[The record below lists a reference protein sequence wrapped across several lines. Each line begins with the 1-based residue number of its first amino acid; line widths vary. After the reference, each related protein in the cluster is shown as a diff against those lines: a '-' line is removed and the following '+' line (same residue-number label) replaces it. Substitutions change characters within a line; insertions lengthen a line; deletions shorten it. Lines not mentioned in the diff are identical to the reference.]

1 MEEQVILVN
10 QHDQEIGTMGKLQA
24 HQEGALHRAISIFIF
39 NTKGELL
46 LQQRAAE
53 KYHSPL
59 LWTNTCC
66 THPRKGE
73 LLIDAA
79 LRRLEEEMNMS
90 CALTW
95 KYSFVYCVELEN
107 NLTENELDHVFFGIS
122 DVEPVPNPAEVGSW
136 KYMSLENVKLA
147 IDESPEAYTAWF
159 KIMLHRIKQLQDEH
173 ID

>member
-1 MEEQVILVN
+1 MEEKVILVDRN
-10 QHDQEIGTMGKLQA
+10 DREIGTMGKLRA

-39 NTKGELL
+39 NTNGELL

-73 LLIDAA
+73 LLKDAA
-79 LRRLEEEMNMS
+79 LRRLEEEMGMS

-95 KYSFVYCVELEN
+95 KYSFIYRVEMEN
-107 NLTENELDHVFFGIS
+107 GLTENELDHVFFGIS
-122 DVEPVPNPAEVGSW
+122 DTAPVQNPAEVAGW
-136 KYMSLENVKLA
+136 KYMSMENVKLA
-147 IDESPEAYTAWF
+147 IAGSPEQYTAWF
-159 KIMLHRIKQLQDEH
+159 KIMLDKIKQIRDEH

>member
-1 MEEQVILVN
+1 MEEKVILVDRN
-10 QHDQEIGTMGKLQA
+10 DQEIGTMGKLQA

-39 NTKGELL
+39 NINGELL

-73 LLIDAA
+73 LLKDAA
-79 LRRLEEEMNMS
+79 LRRLEEEMGMT

-95 KYSFVYCVELEN
+95 KYSFIYRVEMEN
-107 NLTENELDHVFFGIS
+107 GLTENELDHVFFGIS
-122 DVEPVPNPAEVGSW
+122 DVAPVPNPAEVAGW
-136 KYMSLENVKLA
+136 KYMSMENVKLA
-147 IDESPEAYTAWF
+147 IAESPEQYTAWF
-159 KIMLHRIKQLQDEH
+159 KIMLDKIKQIRDEH